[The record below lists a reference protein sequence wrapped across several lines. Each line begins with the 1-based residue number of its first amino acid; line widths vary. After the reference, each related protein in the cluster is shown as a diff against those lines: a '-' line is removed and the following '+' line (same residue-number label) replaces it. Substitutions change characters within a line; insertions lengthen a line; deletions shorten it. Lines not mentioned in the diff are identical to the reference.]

1 MVDSPQERA
10 RVSCALRDGTGAE
23 RPLVQRLQAQ
33 YRQATGQ
40 SPGVKA
46 KSPGSG
52 GKVKS
57 AIGKGNKKAKEK
69 KKQEPKKPATM
80 EDLDA
85 ELLNYTAARS
95 GAGRGV
101 VQELGVQIFHRG
113 RLLGLLLLL
122 LLGLFVTL
130 ADRRLDL
137 ATAARRLGL
146 DAR

>member
-1 MVDSPQERA
+1 MRLQWGQNSGHIGV
-10 RVSCALRDGTGAE
+10 
-23 RPLVQRLQAQ
+23 PLESIPGFVQRLQAQ

-95 GAGRGV
+95 GA
-101 VQELGVQIFHRG
+101 E
-113 RLLGLLLLL
+113 
-122 LLGLFVTL
+122 
-130 ADRRLDL
+130 D
-137 ATAARRLGL
+137 AAMG
-146 DAR
+146 AEPAAAAPAE